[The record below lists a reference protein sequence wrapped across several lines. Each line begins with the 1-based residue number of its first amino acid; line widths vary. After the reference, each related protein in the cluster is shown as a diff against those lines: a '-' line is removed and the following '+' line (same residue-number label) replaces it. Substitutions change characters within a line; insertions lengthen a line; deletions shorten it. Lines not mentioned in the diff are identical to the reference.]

1 MKKFEGYLIVSDLD
15 GTFLGKKSRI
25 VEENVRA
32 IEYFKENG
40 GLFTFATGRAFYNAR
55 IPLPNM
61 EDFVNTVVITSN
73 GTAFYDANTGEL
85 SRLSFMDREKAIEA
99 VRYAHEKY
107 PDLHLR
113 MTGTDGFYIY
123 EDTTLEKNLFA
134 KIPPQYVH
142 FMPYEE
148 WPHDV
153 WLKLVYLGVP
163 ERIQEFKEDITYK
176 FPEFEFA
183 LSSPRLYEFQVK
195 GVNKGTAIKTL
206 KADLEAEYGYPITVY
221 AAGDYGN
228 DTDMLKCADVAV
240 CPENALPEIKEICD
254 YTFCHHDEGLIA
266 DIVKHIEENL

>member
-55 IPLPNM
+55 VPIPNM
-61 EDFVNTVVITSN
+61 EDYVNTVVITAN
-73 GTAFYDANTGEL
+73 GTAFYDAKTGAL
-85 SRLSFMDREKAIEA
+85 SRLSYLDREKAIEA
-99 VRYAHEKY
+99 VRYAYEKY

-113 MTGTDGFYIY
+113 MTGTDGFYLY
-123 EDTTLEKNLFA
+123 EETTIEKTLFS
-134 KIPPQYVH
+134 KIPPRHVH
-142 FMPYEE
+142 LMPYEE
-148 WPHDV
+148 WPHDC
-153 WLKLVYLGVP
+153 WLKLVYIGEP
-163 ERIQEFKEDITYK
+163 DRIQEFKNDITYR
-176 FPEFEFA
+176 FPDFEFA

-228 DTDMLKCADVAV
+228 DTQMLECADVAV
-240 CPENALPEIKEICD
+240 CPSNALPEIKAICD
-254 YTFCHHDEGLIA
+254 HVFCDHDEGLIA
-266 DIVKHIEENL
+266 DIVRHIENNL

>member
-55 IPLPNM
+55 VPIPNM
-61 EDFVNTVVITSN
+61 EDYVNTVVITAN
-73 GTAFYDANTGEL
+73 GTAFYDAHTEEL
-85 SRLSFMDREKAIEA
+85 SRLSFMDREKAIDA
-99 VRYAHEKY
+99 VRYAEKNY

-123 EDTTLEKNLFA
+123 EETTIEKNLFS
-134 KIPPQYVH
+134 KIDPRYVH
-142 FMPYEE
+142 MMPYEE

-153 WLKLVYLGVP
+153 WLKLVFLGDP
-163 ERIQEFKEDITYK
+163 ERIQAFKNDITYR
-176 FPEFEFA
+176 FPDFEYA

-195 GVNKGTAIKTL
+195 GITKGTAIKQL
-206 KADLEAEYGYPITVY
+206 KADLEAEYGHPITVY

-228 DTDMLKCADVAV
+228 DVDMLKCADVSV

-254 YTFCHHDEGLIA
+254 YTFCNHDEGLIA